1 MTAEA
6 LLFNPQRHIEL
17 EGTQNIRDLGG
28 YPTKD
33 GKQTKWGKYYRA
45 DSLHKVSQE
54 GHAFLQKEKSIHTI
68 IDLRL
73 SMEGK
78 YRKEDKAL
86 YDFYNIPLLDPATF
100 TTKMPKSLVD
110 MYILMLETSKPKFKE
125 IMDIFLKK
133 KGKPVLF
140 HCRVGKDR
148 TGVLAAILLDLAGVS
163 RDIIVK
169 DYALTGEYKKIT
181 DEELKNRPPL
191 MSRNQ
196 FKTMLECEPAYMEAF
211 LDYLYEKY
219 GDAAGFL
226 KAIGL
231 MEEEIKALRDDFVEK
246 DVQKAQ

>member
-45 DSLHKVSQE
+45 DSLHNVSPE
-54 GHAFLQKEKSIHTI
+54 GHAFLQKEKGVHTI

-100 TTKMPKSLVD
+100 TTKIPKSLID

-133 KGKPVLF
+133 QGNPVLF

-148 TGVLAAILLDLAGVS
+148 TGVLAAILLDLAGVP

-181 DEELKNRPPL
+181 DEELNNRPLL

-196 FKTMLECEPAYMEAF
+196 FKTMLECEPSYMEAF
-211 LDYLYEKY
+211 LDYMYEKY
-219 GDAAGFL
+219 ENAAGFL
-226 KAIGL
+226 KTIGL
-231 MEEEIKALRDDFVEK
+231 TVEEIKALRNAFVVE

>member
-1 MTAEA
+1 MTTET
-6 LLFNPQRHIEL
+6 LLFNPARHIAL

-45 DSLHKVSQE
+45 DSLHQVSPE
-54 GHAFLQKEKSIHTI
+54 GHAFLQKERGIHTV
-68 IDLRL
+68 IDLRM

-78 YRKEDKAL
+78 YRKEDKAR

-100 TTKMPKSLVD
+100 TTKMPKSLVE
-110 MYILMLETSKPKFKE
+110 MYILMLETSKPKFKQ
-125 IMDIFLKK
+125 IMDIFLEN
-133 KGKPVLF
+133 KGNPVLF

-148 TGVLAAILLDLAGVS
+148 TGVLAAILLDLAGVP

-181 DEELKNRPPL
+181 DEELHHRPPL

-196 FKTMLECEPAYMEAF
+196 FKAMLSCEPAYMEAF
-211 LDYLYEKY
+211 LDYLYKEY
-219 GDAAGFL
+219 GSAADFL
-226 KAIGL
+226 KVIGL
-231 MEEEIKALRDDFVEK
+231 REEEITDLRDDFIEEG
-246 DVQKAQ
+246 